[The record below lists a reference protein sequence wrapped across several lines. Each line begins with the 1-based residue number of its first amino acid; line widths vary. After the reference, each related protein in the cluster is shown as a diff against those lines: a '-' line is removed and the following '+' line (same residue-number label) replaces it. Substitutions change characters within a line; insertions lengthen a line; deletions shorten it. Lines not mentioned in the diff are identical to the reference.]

1 MDLRK
6 AGYADTAYIWWY
18 DPRDGKFYTSDG
30 KETENAQ
37 KMIVSAG
44 KLQAESPEAGK
55 EKDWVLIVKK
65 EDGENPICDK
75 VYFDAEKEGQLKKV
89 FVW

>member
-1 MDLRK
+1 
-6 AGYADTAYIWWY
+6 
-18 DPRDGKFYTSDG
+18 
-30 KETENAQ
+30 
-37 KMIVSAG
+37 MIVSAG